1 MRGLDRKLWRDVAHL
16 RGQVAAIIV
25 VMACGVMS
33 YVAMS
38 GTWRALLDSREEYY
52 RRYRF
57 GDLFASLKRAPEGVA
72 ARIGEIPGVTA
83 WQTRIVT
90 DVTIDLPGLDEPGT
104 GRLVSI
110 PTGWPEGMINGLH
123 LLAGRSLDRAG
134 HDEVIVSG
142 AFAEANALRPGDQ
155 LPAVINGRR
164 RQLTIVGVALSPEY
178 IYEIRPGDLF
188 PDPKRFGVLWMS
200 RETVAPIANMV
211 GAFNDLTLALGPG
224 AKAEAIQAEAD
235 RLLAPYGGIGVVAR
249 AEQTSHRFISN
260 ELDELRVFGTYIPG
274 IFLAVTAFLLNL
286 VLSRL
291 VMTQREQIGVL
302 KAFGFGN
309 AAIGSHFLKLS
320 LLIVA
325 GGVGIGIGLG
335 WLWGRSLAGLYA
347 EFFRFPVLT
356 YRIDPRTLF
365 WAIGISGGATILGAL
380 GAVRR
385 AVALPPAEAMRPIP
399 PTRFQAGILERLGLE
414 RWLPLTSRVILRNLE
429 RTPAKSGGTMMGIA
443 LSIATLFIG
452 FYFFDA
458 IDHLI
463 EVQFRQVFRED
474 ATVFFNGAR
483 PPSARFELERIPGVL
498 LVEPFRSVA
507 VEIAYGARRRRIALQ
522 GVERAGELRR
532 IIDTRQTVHRPPP
545 EGLLL
550 SQKLA
555 EILDARQGD
564 RLTIR
569 LLEGD
574 RRTREVVVT
583 DLVDDM
589 LGLSAYLE
597 RESLD
602 RLLGDGGAI
611 HGAHLRIDPAAQ
623 ARLYRRFKETPAIQG
638 LLLPG
643 AVLANFEQTM
653 ARTIWVSTLMTIL
666 LACTIAFGLV
676 YNGAR
681 IALSERGRELA
692 SLRVLGF
699 TRREIATMLLGE
711 QALLTLLALPVGFGI
726 GFGLCALIIRA
737 VDTELIRLPLVIS
750 GRTLLYSGGIILAA
764 AAASAL
770 LVRRRLER
778 LNLIE
783 VLKTRE

>member
-1 MRGLDRKLWRDVAHL
+1 LRGLDRKLWRDVSHL

-52 RRYRF
+52 RLYRF
-57 GDLFASLKRAPEGVA
+57 GDLFASLKRAPEAVA

-83 WQTRIVT
+83 WQTRIVA

-104 GRLVSI
+104 GRLVSV
-110 PTGWPEGMINGLH
+110 PASSPGGMINGLH
-123 LLAGRSLDRAG
+123 LVSGRALGREG

-142 AFAEANALRPGDQ
+142 AFAEANALGPGDQ
-155 LPAVINGRR
+155 LSAVINGRR

-200 RETVAPIANMV
+200 REAVAPIVNMV
-211 GAFNDLTLALGPG
+211 GAFNDLTLVLGPG
-224 AKAEAIQAEAD
+224 ANPASVQTEVD
-235 RLLAPYGGIGVVAR
+235 RLLAQYGGFGAVAR
-249 AEQTSHRFISN
+249 EEQTSHRFISN
-260 ELDELRVFGTYIPG
+260 ELDELRVFGTYIPA

-335 WLWGRSLAGLYA
+335 WIWGRSLASLYA
-347 EFFRFPVLT
+347 EFFRFPVLS
-356 YRIDPRTLF
+356 YRVDPTTLLL
-365 WAIGISGGATILGAL
+365 AIGISGGATVLGAL

-399 PTRFQAGILERLGLE
+399 PARFQAGILERLGFE
-414 RWLPLTSRVILRNLE
+414 RWLPLTTRIILRNLE
-429 RTPAKSGGTMMGIA
+429 RTPVKSGGTMIGIA
-443 LSIATLFIG
+443 LSIAILFIG

-474 ATVFFNGAR
+474 ATLFFNGPREPRAR
-483 PPSARFELERIPGVL
+483 LELERIPEVL
-498 LVEPFRSVA
+498 LVEPFRSVG
-507 VEIAYGARRRRIALQ
+507 VEMVHGPHRRRVALQ

-555 EILDARQGD
+555 ELLDAQLGD
-564 RLTIR
+564 RVTVR

-574 RRTREVVVT
+574 RRVREVVVT
-583 DLVDDM
+583 ALVDDM

-597 RESLD
+597 RERLD

-611 HGAHLRIDPAAQ
+611 DSAHLRIDPAAQ
-623 ARLYRRFKETPAIQG
+623 TRLYRRFKETPGIQG
-638 LLLPG
+638 LLLPA

-666 LACTIAFGLV
+666 LACTIAFGLI

-699 TRREIATMLLGE
+699 TRQEIATMLLGE
-711 QALLTLLALPVGFGI
+711 QALLTLLALPLGFGI
-726 GFGLCALIIRA
+726 GFALCGLIIRA
-737 VDTELIRLPLVIS
+737 VDTEMIRLPLVVS
-750 GRTLLYSGGIILAA
+750 GKTFLYSGGIILGAA
-764 AAASAL
+764 TTSAI

>member
-1 MRGLDRKLWRDVAHL
+1 LRGLDRKLWRDVSHL
-16 RGQVAAIIV
+16 RGQVAAIII

-38 GTWRALLDSREEYY
+38 GTWRALLESRDEYY
-52 RRYRF
+52 RIYRF
-57 GDLFASLKRAPEGVA
+57 GDLFASLKQAPESVA
-72 ARIGEIPGVTA
+72 ARMGEIPGVMA

-104 GRLVSI
+104 GRLVSV
-110 PTGWPEGMINGLH
+110 PAESTEKMINGLH
-123 LLAGRSLDRAG
+123 LLAGRQLSREG

-142 AFAEANALRPGDQ
+142 AFAEANALRPGDR

-164 RQLTIVGVALSPEY
+164 RELAIVGIALSPEY

-200 RETVAPIANMV
+200 LETVAPIVNMV
-211 GAFNDLTLALGPG
+211 GAFNDLTLVLGPG
-224 AKAEAIQAEAD
+224 ANPASVQTEVD
-235 RLLAPYGGIGVVAR
+235 RRLARYGGFGAVAR
-249 AEQTSHRFISN
+249 EEQTSHRFISN

-291 VMTQREQIGVL
+291 VMTQRDQIGVL

-309 AAIGSHFLKLS
+309 MAIGSHYLKLS
-320 LLIVA
+320 LLMVG
-325 GGVGIGIGLG
+325 GGVGIGLGLG
-335 WLWGRSLAGLYA
+335 WMWGRSMAGLYA

-356 YRIDPRTLF
+356 YRVDPVTLL

-385 AVALPPAEAMRPIP
+385 AIALPPSEAMRPEP
-399 PTRFQAGILERLGLE
+399 PARFQAGILERLGFE
-414 RWLPLTSRVILRNLE
+414 RWLPLTSRIILRNLE
-429 RTPAKSGGTMMGIA
+429 RTPVKSGGTLMGIA
-443 LSIATLFIG
+443 LSVAILFIG

-474 ATVFFNGAR
+474 ATIFFNGAR
-483 PPSARFELERIPGVL
+483 APATRFELERIPGVL
-498 LVEPFRSVA
+498 QVEPFRTVG
-507 VEIAYGARRRRIALQ
+507 VELRHGSRHRRVALQ
-522 GVERAGELRR
+522 GVERTGELRR
-532 IIDTRQTVHRPPP
+532 IIDNRQVVHRPPP

-550 SQKLA
+550 ASKLA
-555 EILDARQGD
+555 ELLEVQRGD
-564 RLTIR
+564 WVTIE

-574 RRTREVVVT
+574 RRRRDVVVT

-597 RESLD
+597 RERLD
-602 RLLGDGGAI
+602 RLIGDGGAI
-611 HGAHLRIDPAAQ
+611 HGAHLRLDPAAQ
-623 ARLYRRFKETPAIQG
+623 RQLYQQFKETPAIQG
-638 LLLPG
+638 LLLPS
-643 AVLANFEQTM
+643 AVLANFEETM
-653 ARTIWVSTLMTIL
+653 ARTIWVSTLITIL
-666 LACTIAFGLV
+666 LACAIAFGLV

-699 TRREIATMLLGE
+699 TKGEIATMLLGE
-711 QALLTLLALPVGFGI
+711 QALLTLLALPVGYLM
-726 GFGLCALIIRA
+726 GFGLCALIIQA
-737 VDTELIRLPLVIS
+737 VDTELIRLPLVITK
-750 GRTLLYSGGIILAA
+750 RTFLFSGGIILGAA
-764 AAASAL
+764 AISAIL
-770 LVRRRLER
+770 IHHRLER

>member
-1 MRGLDRKLWRDVAHL
+1 MRGLDRKLWRDVSHL

-52 RRYRF
+52 RLYRF
-57 GDLFASLKRAPEGVA
+57 GDLFASLKRAPEAAA

-104 GRLVSI
+104 GRLVSV
-110 PTGWPEGMINGLH
+110 PTGAPEEMINGLH
-123 LLAGRSLDRAG
+123 LLAGRHLGREG

-142 AFAEANALRPGDQ
+142 AFAEANELRPGDR
-155 LPAVINGRR
+155 LSAVINGRR

-200 RETVAPIANMV
+200 RETVAPIVNMV
-211 GAFNDLTLALGPG
+211 GAFNDLTLVLGPG
-224 AKAEAIQAEAD
+224 ANPASVQTEVD
-235 RLLAPYGGIGVVAR
+235 RLLARYGGFGAVAR
-249 AEQTSHRFISN
+249 EEQTSHRFISN

-291 VMTQREQIGVL
+291 VMMQREQIGVL

-309 AAIGSHFLKLS
+309 VAIGSHFLKLS
-320 LLIVA
+320 LLIVG

-335 WLWGRSLAGLYA
+335 WIWGRSLAGLYA

-356 YRIDPRTLF
+356 YRVDPTTLLL
-365 WAIGISGGATILGAL
+365 AIGISGGATILGAL
-380 GAVRR
+380 SAVRR

-399 PTRFQAGILERLGLE
+399 PARFQAGILERLGFE
-414 RWLPLTSRVILRNLE
+414 RWLPLTTRIILRNLE
-429 RTPAKSGGTMMGIA
+429 RTPVKSGGTVIGIA
-443 LSIATLFIG
+443 LAVAILFIG

-474 ATVFFNGAR
+474 ATLFFNGPREPGAR
-483 PPSARFELERIPGVL
+483 LELERTPGVL

-507 VEIAYGARRRRIALQ
+507 VEMVHGPRHRRVALQ

-532 IIDTRQTVHRPPP
+532 IIDTGQTVHRPPP

-564 RLTIR
+564 RVTVR

-574 RRTREVVVT
+574 RRTREVVVS

-589 LGLSAYLE
+589 LGLSSYLE
-597 RESLD
+597 RERLD

-611 HGAHLRIDPAAQ
+611 DGAHLRIDPAAQ
-623 ARLYRRFKETPAIQG
+623 ARLYRRFKETPGIQG
-638 LLLPG
+638 LLLPA
-643 AVLANFEQTM
+643 AVLANFEETM

-666 LACTIAFGLV
+666 LACTIAFGLI

-699 TRREIATMLLGE
+699 TKQEIATMLLGE
-711 QALLTLLALPVGFGI
+711 QALLTLLAVPVGYLM
-726 GFGLCALIIRA
+726 GFGLCVLLIRA
-737 VDTELIRLPLVIS
+737 VDTEMIRLPLVVS
-750 GRTLLYSGGIILAA
+750 GKTFVYSGGIILGAA
-764 AAASAL
+764 TTSAV